1 MDEKA
6 AWERF
11 AQTGSVAS
19 YLAYC
24 KVKQEAD
31 GEARS
36 AKEERDAD
44 QHRWTGAGGTD
55 RGGE

>member
-6 AWERF
+6 AWDRF
-11 AQTGSVAS
+11 VQTGSVFS

-24 KVKQEAD
+24 KVKQEAR
-31 GEARS
+31 GEMLS
-36 AKEERDAD
+36 AEEETDAD
-44 QHRWTGAGGTD
+44 QHGWTGAGGTD

>member
-6 AWERF
+6 AWDRF
-11 AQTGSVAS
+11 VQTGSVIS

-24 KVKQEAD
+24 KVKQEAG

-55 RGGE
+55 CRGK